1 MSLATKNSEKAVSLV
16 TAVLIA
22 FGGEYMWL
30 GILIGLLLS
39 YALVDNKD
47 IENG

>member
-1 MSLATKNSEKAVSLV
+1 MSLAIKNSERAVSLV

-30 GILIGLLLS
+30 GILVGLILS

-47 IENG
+47 LKND

>member
-1 MSLATKNSEKAVSLV
+1 MAVTLV

-39 YALVDNKD
+39 LLLIDKE
-47 IENG
+47 IEPA